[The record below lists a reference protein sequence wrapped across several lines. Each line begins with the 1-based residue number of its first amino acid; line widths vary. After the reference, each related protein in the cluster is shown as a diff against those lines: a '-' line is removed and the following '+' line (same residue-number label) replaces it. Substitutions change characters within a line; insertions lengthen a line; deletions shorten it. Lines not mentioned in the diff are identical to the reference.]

1 MTSHSP
7 RHVTLGQFTTMFVP
21 AGLLLVWAL
30 IAPEFGGDL
39 NVGRTRL
46 TMWPPILLLIPA
58 LALYLFR
65 DRSQTVTNLAHLFWT
80 AALVAFLI
88 HVYWGAFLFYNG
100 LSDTFRNQGVALA
113 SANFVLL
120 GLWTLDTLVLWF
132 APEHRSG
139 ATLHNA
145 VRIFAFVFFSVDL
158 LFGRSGSAHLL
169 GYLFVAVIA
178 TAGLVRLAVS
188 RVRLTA

>member
-1 MTSHSP
+1 
-7 RHVTLGQFTTMFVP
+7 
-21 AGLLLVWAL
+21 
-30 IAPEFGGDL
+30 
-39 NVGRTRL
+39 
-46 TMWPPILLLIPA
+46 
-58 LALYLFR
+58 
-65 DRSQTVTNLAHLFWT
+65 
-80 AALVAFLI
+80 
-88 HVYWGAFLFYNG
+88 
-100 LSDTFRNQGVALA
+100 
-113 SANFVLL
+113 
-120 GLWTLDTLVLWF
+120 LWTLDTLVLWF

-169 GYLFVAVIA
+169 GYLFVVVIA